1 MWFRN
6 IFRPKRV
13 NNNIPM
19 SKRQTQRGGPTS
31 FFRRPQ
37 RHTAENTFIVDEDF
51 LQRLERLNIQAK
63 RTLRG
68 SPASGEHPSL
78 QQLPIAIV
86 NDQRPY
92 SAGDDYR
99 HVDWNAYARQE
110 QILIKLGDAEQDI
123 DIHLLADASRSMSWG
138 TPSKLLLAQQLV
150 AALGYLAL
158 SHSDRVR
165 ITPFS
170 NMLLPSFGPAQGK
183 GRLMDLMQ
191 FVENIQPQQQTALG
205 SVLKQYATT
214 HGRGGLLVICSDLLN
229 DAPEALDEGLRLLTP
244 PRWQVLILHLVDP
257 RELQPDLQGALDL
270 EDSETGQ
277 RLALTIDT
285 DTLTAYRQ
293 NMFTWQEQLAN
304 SCARR
309 GATYAHIMTDWPLE
323 RTVVP
328 YLRARQILQ

>member
-6 IFRPKRV
+6 IFRPRRV
-13 NNNIPM
+13 NNNIPI
-19 SKRQTQRGGPTS
+19 SKRQAQREGRGS
-31 FFRRPQ
+31 FLRRSS
-37 RHTAENTFIVDEDF
+37 RRTAENTFIIDEDF
-51 LQRLERLNIQAK
+51 LQRLERLSIQAK

-68 SPASGEHPSL
+68 NPASGEHPSR
-78 QQLPIAIV
+78 QQLPTAIV
-86 NDQRPY
+86 NDHRPY

-110 QILIKLGDAEQDI
+110 QVLVKLGDAEQDI
-123 DIHLLADASRSMSWG
+123 DVHLLADASRSMSWG
-138 TPSKLLLAQQLV
+138 TPSKLLMAQQLV

-158 SHSDRVR
+158 SQSDRVR

-170 NMLLPSFGPAQGK
+170 NIALPHFGPAQSK
-183 GRLMDLMQ
+183 GRLMDLMN
-191 FVENIQPQQQTALG
+191 FVGTIQPQKQTALG
-205 SVLKQYATT
+205 PVLKQYATT
-214 HGRGGLLVICSDLLN
+214 HGRGGLLVVCSDLLN

-244 PRWQVLILHLVDP
+244 PRWQVLILHLIDP
-257 RELQPDLQGALDL
+257 RELQPDLEGALDL

-277 RLALTIDT
+277 RMALTIDT
-285 DTLTAYRQ
+285 DVLTAYRQ
-293 NMFTWQEQLAN
+293 NMFTWQEQLAS

-309 GATYAHIMTDWPLE
+309 GATYARIMTDWPLE